1 MLRTSSLATIVP
13 VPGSPPAW
21 TFSQSAASC
30 AFSPAKDASFA
41 LMASSTAFLASS
53 LAHSMLLTVWV
64 PPVVATF
71 ALKIWMPL

>member
-1 MLRTSSLATIVP
+1 MLRTLSLATFESVP
-13 VPGSPPAW
+13 ATPVLAL
-21 TFSQSAASC
+21 SQSAASC
-30 AFSPAKDASFA
+30 AFSPAKDASFV
-41 LMASSTAFLASS
+41 LMASNTAFLASS